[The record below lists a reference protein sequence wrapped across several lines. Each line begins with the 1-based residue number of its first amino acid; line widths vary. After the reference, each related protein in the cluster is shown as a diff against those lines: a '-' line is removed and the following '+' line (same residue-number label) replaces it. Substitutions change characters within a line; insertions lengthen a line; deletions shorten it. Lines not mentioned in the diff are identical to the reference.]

1 MNSAKKSFSS
11 VPNEAVEIV
20 SERCL
25 DKRFKIRKEAATGL
39 AVLYNLVVNRAAASM
54 VNGSPGSTA
63 ATVGGDTSSSSLED
77 NGNAASVAQQ
87 QLGRVTWIPGKVMQ
101 LYYQNTVE
109 DKLLLEGIIIDYL
122 VPKSLDPESKSTK
135 LYELYVNLDETGRAS
150 FKNYFV
156 MQKQLRNLVGKL
168 EQCASEKSVGGTV
181 EKEEEANRLMMRIA
195 RFLPDPVRA
204 KVRSKTVHHDQ
215 LMTKR

>member
-1 MNSAKKSFSS
+1 M
-11 VPNEAVEIV
+11 EIV

-25 DKRFKIRKEAATGL
+25 DKRFKIRKESVTGL
-39 AVLYNLVVNRAAASM
+39 ASIYRASIYQQVVSCASASAQ
-54 VNGSPGSTA
+54 NGNGTNEA
-63 ATVGGDTSSSSLED
+63 SSSS
-77 NGNAASVAQQ
+77 ASDSGGGESSSSSSPATTAQQ
-87 QLGRVTWIPGKVMQ
+87 QLSRVTWIPGKVMQ

-122 VPKSLDPESKSTK
+122 VPKSYDSETKSTK

-150 FKNYFV
+150 FTNYFV

-168 EQCASEKSVGGTV
+168 EQCASENSVEGTV

-204 KVRSKTVHHDQ
+204 KV
-215 LMTKR
+215 